1 MFMLSGLCSCL
12 RPYTLITEQKNWTE
26 AQKYCQEKYTDLARV
41 DSMEDID
48 ELIAAGGSF
57 SGTVWIGL
65 YDKWWSWRWSAP
77 NGFDFRN
84 SFVNWYS
91 TEPGNPRNLWEL
103 CGALWQGFWH
113 DINCN
118 VAMPFVCYNNTAGDL
133 NTTNRIYFF
142 INESK
147 KWHEAQAYC
156 RMYHTDLGKVL
167 TQTENKEILRVVP
180 NDTVTLIGLYRP
192 TWKWWSDG
200 TTHIFEHW
208 VQGHPQGRTGNCAAS
223 LIDAANVGK
232 LMEFQCGITFPFMCY
247 GFSKEP
253 PRKYVRNIR
262 LTALKSTIDL
272 SNPAVTEAILTQMK
286 QKLGEK
292 GITKDLNLTWIKQPD
307 KKIFYKEE
315 N

>member
-1 MFMLSGLCSCL
+1 RWYQASFCLGLLLPSGAGSTCPFYSW
-12 RPYTLITEQKNWTE
+12 KNWTE

-118 VAMPFVCYNNTAGDL
+118 VAMPFVCYNNTAG
-133 NTTNRIYFF
+133 
-142 INESK
+142 
-147 KWHEAQAYC
+147 
-156 RMYHTDLGKVL
+156 
-167 TQTENKEILRVVP
+167 
-180 NDTVTLIGLYRP
+180 
-192 TWKWWSDG
+192 SDG
-200 TTHIFEHW
+200 QVW
-208 VQGHPQGRTGNCAAS
+208 C
-223 LIDAANVGK
+223 
-232 LMEFQCGITFPFMCY
+232 
-247 GFSKEP
+247 
-253 PRKYVRNIR
+253 
-262 LTALKSTIDL
+262 
-272 SNPAVTEAILTQMK
+272 
-286 QKLGEK
+286 
-292 GITKDLNLTWIKQPD
+292 
-307 KKIFYKEE
+307 
-315 N
+315 